1 MFFPRG
7 DEHNKRFMG
16 ELADVFAPA
25 ARHPATDIDIQKNG
39 VDAVMLQKLQH
50 VQTVVKGATISIWL
64 CSLISQLS
72 SCCARNFVF
81 NNDDFHNI
89 TPAQSNNVACEATG
103 VRWLG
108 M

>member
-1 MFFPRG
+1 
-7 DEHNKRFMG
+7 
-16 ELADVFAPA
+16 
-25 ARHPATDIDIQKNG
+25 
-39 VDAVMLQKLQH
+39 MLQKLQH
-50 VQTVVKGATISIWL
+50 VQTIVKGADNLHLAVLFNQPAQFLL
-64 CSLISQLS
+64 CQE
-72 SCCARNFVF
+72 FVF

>member
-16 ELADVFAPA
+16 ELADVLRQQHAIQ
-25 ARHPATDIDIQKNG
+25 RRNIDIQKNG
-39 VDAVMLQKLQH
+39 VDAVMLQNFNTSRPSSK
-50 VQTVVKGATISIWL
+50 VPTISIWL

-72 SCCARNFVF
+72 SCCAEFVF